1 MKNDDDTK
9 SPNNKK
15 KHVCQMLF
23 HKVESDLKR
32 NTVLK
37 SFKDQI
43 IYFLGLISVKA
54 SSMFLPLAGAIMEHF
69 LDRDIHSI
77 K

>member
-1 MKNDDDTK
+1 
-9 SPNNKK
+9 
-15 KHVCQMLF
+15 MLF

-37 SFKDQI
+37 SSKDQI
-43 IYFLGLISVKA
+43 IYFLWKISVKT
-54 SSMFLPLAGAIMEHF
+54 SRMFLHLAGAIMEHF

>member
-1 MKNDDDTK
+1 
-9 SPNNKK
+9 
-15 KHVCQMLF
+15 MLL

-32 NTVLK
+32 N
-37 SFKDQI
+37 DQI
-43 IYFLGLISVKA
+43 IYFLWQISVKK
-54 SSMFLPLAGAIMEHF
+54 SRMFLHLAGAIMEHF